1 MSDTEARKLMLTNQ
15 LAELDRLA
23 PWLQHRS
30 DLKLSDDTSLA
41 IQVCLEEAI
50 ANIVM
55 YGAVEDERRIE
66 ISVELNSAAG
76 ILVAQIEDNGQEFDP
91 TQTPSLTVASS
102 LADAKPGK
110 VGIHL
115 MRSFSDEMTYLRD
128 SDRNHL
134 TLRFVRSQ

>member
-1 MSDTEARKLMLTNQ
+1 MFDTEARKLVLTNQ

-23 PWLQHRS
+23 PWLQQWS
-30 DLKLSDDTSLA
+30 DIDLSGNTSLA

-50 ANIVM
+50 ANIIM
-55 YGAVEDERRIE
+55 YGAVEDERIE

-76 ILVAQIEDNGQEFDP
+76 MLVAQIEDTGQEFDP
-91 TQTPSLTVASS
+91 TQAPLLTVASS

-128 SDRNHL
+128 GDRNHL
-134 TLRFVRSQ
+134 TLQFVQAQ